1 MNNLSFKS
9 GVLDSALSLLII
21 GLHAVLAITV
31 IGTLLA
37 AVGLLG

>member
-21 GLHAVLAITV
+21 ALNAVLVITA

-37 AVGLLG
+37 LIGVIG

>member
-21 GLHAVLAITV
+21 GLNVVLAITA

-37 AVGLLG
+37 IVGLIG